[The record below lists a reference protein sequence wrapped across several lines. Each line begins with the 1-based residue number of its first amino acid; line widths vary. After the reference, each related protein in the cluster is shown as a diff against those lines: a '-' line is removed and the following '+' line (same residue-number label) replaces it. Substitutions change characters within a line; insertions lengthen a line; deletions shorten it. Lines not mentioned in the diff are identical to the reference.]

1 MRKLKLQMQM
11 SIDGCVATLDGDPM
25 VAETIDPGL
34 ERVMY
39 DEIVDTCDTILLGRK
54 MADGFVEYW
63 EQAAITG
70 TGKAREFGI
79 KAVRMQKIMFSRT
92 IRHAES
98 KSLKLENGP
107 LAETVHALK
116 RQSGKDLIVYGG
128 VDFVS
133 SLIEHALI
141 DEFNLFVVPTA
152 IGNGRRIFNARTSL
166 ELSASRA
173 YPSGTLVNT
182 YVMKQ

>member
-1 MRKLKLQMQM
+1 MMA
-11 SIDGCVATLDGDPM
+11 DTV
-25 VAETIDPGL
+25 DPGL

-54 MADGFVEYW
+54 KADGFVKYW
-63 EQAAITG
+63 EQEAITG

-92 IRHAES
+92 VRHAES
-98 KSLKLENGP
+98 NSLKVENGP
-107 LAETVHALK
+107 LVDTVNALK
-116 RQSGKDLIVYGG
+116 RQS
-128 VDFVS
+128 S
-133 SLIEHALI
+133 
-141 DEFNLFVVPTA
+141 NC
-152 IGNGRRIFNARTSL
+152 RRIFNARTNL